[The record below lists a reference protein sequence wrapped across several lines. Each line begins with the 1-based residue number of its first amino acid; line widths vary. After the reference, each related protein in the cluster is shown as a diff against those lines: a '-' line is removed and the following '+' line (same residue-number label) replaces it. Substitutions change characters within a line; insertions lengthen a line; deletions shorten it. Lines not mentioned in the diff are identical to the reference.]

1 MLGEIE
7 KGALLMEDKILIFG
21 HKNPD
26 TDSVTSAI
34 ALSYLKNQCG
44 QLTEPCVLGEIAKE
58 AEFVLDYFEVQKPR
72 MIDNVKIQLKDLD
85 FYRILPLEPS
95 NSILKAYNHMNS
107 YKIRTLPIV
116 DPDGYLIGIITMKDI
131 AMNAINGDYHAI
143 HTTFNN
149 IKQDLNADILNYGHS
164 DINGHIVITAFHET
178 TIIKQHRI
186 EPDSIV
192 ITGDRF
198 DIIEHA
204 ILTKVQLI
212 IVTGDLEI
220 PEVLIDK
227 AKVSGVNLIRTSYD
241 TYSTS
246 KLINQTNF
254 VSTIMNTSRLMK
266 FRIDEYL
273 ENCREIIQT
282 SKHSKFP
289 VVDEHGRYIGIIGR
303 THFLNPTKKNVIL
316 VDHNEYSQSANGLVE
331 ANVLE
336 ILDHH
341 KIGDINT
348 SLPISFRNMPVGS
361 TNTIIFQIFKEEKI
375 EIPKEIAGLMLSG
388 IVSDTLFLK
397 SPTTTYFDE
406 HAVSVLKEIAD
417 IDLPRYALEMFKNGT
432 SLEGRT
438 VSEIFYN
445 DFKEFVIDG
454 YKLGVSQ
461 VFTLNF
467 EEIIENKD
475 KYLKL
480 IQNVHDD
487 KDHFLTLMLVTD
499 IIKEG
504 SYTLF
509 ECKHERLL
517 SMAFEK
523 NVEQGTFIENVVS
536 RKKQI
541 IPMLIGAINMIK

>member
-1 MLGEIE
+1 
-7 KGALLMEDKILIFG
+7 MEDKILIFG

-34 ALSYLKNQCG
+34 ALSYLKNQNG
-44 QLTEPCVLGEIAKE
+44 LQTEPCVLGEIAKE
-58 AEFVLDYFEVQKPR
+58 AEFVLDYFKVDKPR
-72 MIDNVKIQLKDLD
+72 MLENVKIQLKDLD
-85 FYRILPLEPS
+85 FDKIMPLEPS
-95 NSILKAYNHMNS
+95 NSILKAYNHMNA

-116 DPDGYLIGIITMKDI
+116 DQEGYLIGIITMKDI
-131 AMNAINGDYHAI
+131 AMNAINGDYHAL

-149 IKQDLNADILNYGHS
+149 IRQDLNADILNYGHS
-164 DINGHIVITAFHET
+164 DINGHIIITAFHET
-178 TIIKQHRI
+178 TIIRQHRI
-186 EPDSIV
+186 ESDSIV

-204 ILTKVQLI
+204 ISKKAQMI
-212 IVTGDLEI
+212 IVTGDLQI
-220 PEVLIDK
+220 PEVLMDK
-227 AKVSGVNLIRTSYD
+227 AKVSGVNLIRTPYD

-254 VSTIMNTSRLMK
+254 VSTIMKSDRLMK
-266 FRIDEYL
+266 FKVDEYL

-289 VVDEHGRYIGIIGR
+289 VVDEAGKYLGIIGR

-316 VDHNEYSQSANGLVE
+316 VDHNEYSQSASGLNE

-341 KIGDINT
+341 KIGDIST
-348 SLPISFRNMPVGS
+348 SLPITFRNMPVGS
-361 TNTIIFQIFKEEKI
+361 TNTIIFQLFKEAQI
-375 EIPKEIAGLMLSG
+375 EIPKQIAGLMLSG
-388 IVSDTLFLK
+388 IVSDTLLLK

-406 HAVSVLKEIAD
+406 HAVSVLKEIAE
-417 IDLPRYALEMFKNGT
+417 IDLSKYALEMFRSGT
-432 SLEGRT
+432 SLDGRT
-438 VSEIFYN
+438 VNDVFYN

-454 YKLGVSQ
+454 YKLGISQ

-467 EEIIENKD
+467 EEIASQED
-475 KYLKL
+475 AYLKL
-480 IQNVHDD
+480 IRKIHDGR
-487 KDHFLTLMLVTD
+487 DHYLTLMLVTD

-504 SYTLF
+504 SYTYF
-509 ECKHERLL
+509 ESKHDRLL

-523 NVEQGTFIENVVS
+523 SVDQGTFIDSIVS

-541 IPMLIGAINMIK
+541 IPMLINAINMIK

>member
-1 MLGEIE
+1 M
-7 KGALLMEDKILIFG
+7 
-21 HKNPD
+21 
-26 TDSVTSAI
+26 
-34 ALSYLKNQCG
+34 
-44 QLTEPCVLGEIAKE
+44 
-58 AEFVLDYFEVQKPR
+58 
-72 MIDNVKIQLKDLD
+72 
-85 FYRILPLEPS
+85 
-95 NSILKAYNHMNS
+95 
-107 YKIRTLPIV
+107 
-116 DPDGYLIGIITMKDI
+116 
-131 AMNAINGDYHAI
+131 
-143 HTTFNN
+143 
-149 IKQDLNADILNYGHS
+149 
-164 DINGHIVITAFHET
+164 
-178 TIIKQHRI
+178 
-186 EPDSIV
+186 
-192 ITGDRF
+192 
-198 DIIEHA
+198 
-204 ILTKVQLI
+204 
-212 IVTGDLEI
+212 
-220 PEVLIDK
+220 
-227 AKVSGVNLIRTSYD
+227 
-241 TYSTS
+241 
-246 KLINQTNF
+246 
-254 VSTIMNTSRLMK
+254 
-266 FRIDEYL
+266 DE
-273 ENCREIIQT
+273 Q
-282 SKHSKFP
+282 
-289 VVDEHGRYIGIIGR
+289 GRYIGIIGR

-316 VDHNEYSQSANGLVE
+316 VDHNEYSQSADGLVE

-336 ILDHH
+336 IIDHH

-361 TNTIIFQIFKEEKI
+361 TNTIIFQLFKEEKV

-417 IDLPRYALEMFKNGT
+417 IDLPKYALEMFKNGT

-438 VSEIFYN
+438 VSEIFFN
-445 DFKEFVIDG
+445 DFKEFVIEG

-467 EEIIENKD
+467 EEIIENKE

-480 IQNVHDD
+480 IQDVHDD